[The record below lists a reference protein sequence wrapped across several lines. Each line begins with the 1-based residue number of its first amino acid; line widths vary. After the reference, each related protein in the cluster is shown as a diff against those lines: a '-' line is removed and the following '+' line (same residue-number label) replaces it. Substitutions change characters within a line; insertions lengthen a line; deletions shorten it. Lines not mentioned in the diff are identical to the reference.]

1 MEEANFLK
9 MILANPQD
17 DSTRLVYADWL
28 EETGSDEAIKKAEF
42 LRLTV
47 RLAPRSKSKVSRDHL
62 RKRLQELAADLDTD
76 WLAIVSHL
84 NVENCY
90 EIPQRGGHLQTISI
104 KFDLQCDRKWEEL
117 EPTDDV
123 SQRYCDSCDKTV
135 HYCGTILEAREH
147 AKARNCIAVD
157 SGIVRREDD
166 LGMLQYVMLGMP
178 SPESIRERREL
189 EKPDAVSAKR
199 EELKKQKSAKKHL
212 TDKTD

>member
-1 MEEANFLK
+1 MKETRLGRSQF
-9 MILANPQD
+9 PQD
-17 DSTRLVYADWL
+17 D
-28 EETGSDEAIKKAEF
+28 TGKSARRFNSPGLRGLARRNRQRRSDQEGG
-42 LRLTV
+42 
-47 RLAPRSKSKVSRDHL
+47 VS
-62 RKRLQELAADLDTD
+62 AADGETCSAYQVEGAARSSPKAFARTGD
-76 WLAIVSHL
+76 WLAVVSHL

-90 EIPQRGGHLQTISI
+90 EIPQRGRQLQTISI

-123 SQRYCDSCDKTV
+123 FQRYCDSCDKTV

-157 SGIVRREDD
+157 SGIARREDD